1 MKLKIKA
8 SYHAVLLYKTLQ
20 FLVCRNNFVLIT
32 NHHDSGPAA
41 QSSLDNLNKR
51 ASKLNIAKLH
61 RLAESGVESEEWSE
75 SVEILRQ
82 QLDNYVEEDY

>member
-1 MKLKIKA
+1 M
-8 SYHAVLLYKTLQ
+8 
-20 FLVCRNNFVLIT
+20 IT
-32 NHHDSGPAA
+32 NHDSGPAA

-61 RLAESGVESEEWSE
+61 RLTESGVESEEWSE

-82 QLDNYVEEDY
+82 QMDNYVEEDY